1 MSRSTALGSRTHAVR
16 LLGSEARDPGLE
28 RLGSAT
34 DFSSGGHGIEHAGDD
49 LGRACAARFV
59 RRLRFEQLCVRED
72 DAELI
77 VQAVEQE
84 TKI

>member
-1 MSRSTALGSRTHAVR
+1 MLELDR
-16 LLGSEARDPGLE
+16 LR
-28 RLGSAT
+28 SAT
-34 DFSSGGHGIEHAGDD
+34 DFARGSHRIKHAGDD
-49 LGRACAARFV
+49 LGRPRAARFV
-59 RRLRFEQLCVRED
+59 RRLRFEQLRVRED

>member
-1 MSRSTALGSRTHAVR
+1 LGSTCEFGCREVPT
-16 LLGSEARDPGLE
+16 GIELE
-28 RLGSAT
+28 RLGSAA
-34 DFSSGGHGIEHAGDD
+34 DFSGRCHGVEDAGDD

-59 RRLRFEQLCVRED
+59 RRLRFEQLGVRED